1 MQGEDI
7 KKQRQL
13 VSPACANPSQTLQ
26 LAVAS
31 MLVFAVVIVPGA
43 QSASAQTYT
52 VLNSL
57 AKKDHKVGLGKV
69 LSSPYGGSIYGF
81 DINQNGT
88 DGIIT
93 EALSLSNGGLK
104 SAVET
109 FDLKTG
115 KITKIVK
122 TLVSPTGGDELFAD
136 GIAGN
141 DVALIDE
148 QRATIKNG
156 HVSRDDL
163 FFVMNPVSGGKITG
177 SWTPPNPKNLV
188 FWQLAPNQTTDIQVA
203 GVFRDAFSSDVPWLY
218 VSDIAT
224 NTFLNFIRVK
234 SIGNSTLAQDTTT
247 NEAVTVIG
255 TDRGGKAYAG
265 KVVLVNLT
273 TGKTREFKQFNNGFY
288 SAGANNGL
296 AVDSNTGIACTTT
309 NLNSQVA
316 FYTLSNGTGVWA
328 QLPNTTNIDEYNS
341 GYVVANDPLHRFF
354 LVTQPYT
361 STGSSGSSIDVYDE
375 TGNLVETINGF
386 NFENANY
393 PPNVLKIVV
402 NPSRRIGWVNGPNGN
417 QLQQFF
423 Y

>member
-1 MQGEDI
+1 M
-7 KKQRQL
+7 KKQSQ
-13 VSPACANPSQTLQ
+13 VTDPVFANRSQTTRPALP
-26 LAVAS
+26 S
-31 MLVFAVVIVPGA
+31 ITVFVVVFVSVILGA

-52 VLNSL
+52 ALN
-57 AKKDHKVGLGKV
+57 KVGVGKV
-69 LSSPYGGSIYGF
+69 LSSAYGGQIFGF
-81 DINQNGT
+81 DINENGT

-122 TLVSPTGGDELFAD
+122 TLVSPTAGEELFAD

-177 SWTPPNPKNLV
+177 PWTPPNPKNLV

-218 VSDIAT
+218 VSNIAT

-234 SIGNSTLAQDTTT
+234 GVSTLAQDTTT
-247 NEAVTVIG
+247 NEAVTAIG
-255 TDRGGKAYAG
+255 SGGTGNGDAG

-273 TGKTREFKQFNNGFY
+273 TGKTREFKQFNNGG
-288 SAGANNGL
+288 AGAGYVNGL
-296 AVDSNTGIACTTT
+296 AVDSNTGIVCVTT

-328 QLPNTTNIDEYNS
+328 QLPNTEDGDEVNS
-341 GYVVANDPLHRFF
+341 GYVVANDPLHRLF

-375 TGNLVETINGF
+375 TGNLIENINGF

-393 PPNVLKIVV
+393 PANVLKIVV
-402 NPSRRIGWVNGPNGN
+402 NPSLRIGWVNGPNGN
-417 QLQQFF
+417 QIQQFF

>member
-1 MQGEDI
+1 M
-7 KKQRQL
+7 KKQSQ
-13 VSPACANPSQTLQ
+13 VTDPVFANRSQTTRPALPSIT
-26 LAVAS
+26 AFVV
-31 MLVFAVVIVPGA
+31 VFVSVILGA

-52 VLNSL
+52 ALN
-57 AKKDHKVGLGKV
+57 KVGVGKV
-69 LSSPYGGSIYGF
+69 LSSAYGGQIFGF
-81 DINQNGT
+81 DINENGT

-122 TLVSPTGGDELFAD
+122 TLVSPTAGEELFAD

-177 SWTPPNPKNLV
+177 PWTPPNPKNLV

-218 VSDIAT
+218 VSNIAT

-234 SIGNSTLAQDTTT
+234 GVSTLAQDTTT
-247 NEAVTVIG
+247 NEAVTAIG
-255 TDRGGKAYAG
+255 SGGTGNGDAG

-273 TGKTREFKQFNNGFY
+273 TGKTREFKQFNNGG
-288 SAGANNGL
+288 AGAGYVNGL
-296 AVDSNTGIACTTT
+296 AVDSNTGIVCVTT

-328 QLPNTTNIDEYNS
+328 QLPNTEDGDEVNS
-341 GYVVANDPLHRFF
+341 GYVVANDPLHRLF

-375 TGNLVETINGF
+375 TGNLIENINGF

-393 PPNVLKIVV
+393 PANVLKIVV
-402 NPSRRIGWVNGPNGN
+402 NPSLRIGWVNGPNGN
-417 QLQQFF
+417 QIQQFF

>member
-1 MQGEDI
+1 M
-7 KKQRQL
+7 KKQSQ
-13 VSPACANPSQTLQ
+13 VADPVFANRSQTTRPALP
-26 LAVAS
+26 S
-31 MLVFAVVIVPGA
+31 ITVFVVVFVSVILGA
-43 QSASAQTYT
+43 QLASAQTYT
-52 VLNSL
+52 ALN
-57 AKKDHKVGLGKV
+57 KVGVGKV
-69 LSSPYGGSIYGF
+69 LSSAYGGQIFGF
-81 DINQNGT
+81 DINENGT

-177 SWTPPNPKNLV
+177 PWTPPNPKNSV
-188 FWQLAPNQTTDIQVA
+188 FWQLAPNQTTDTQVA
-203 GVFRDAFSSDVPWLY
+203 AVYRDAFSSDVPWLY
-218 VSDIAT
+218 VSNIAT

-234 SIGNSTLAQDTTT
+234 GVSTLAQDTTT
-247 NEAVTVIG
+247 NEAVTATG
-255 TDRGGKAYAG
+255 TDRGGKANAG

-288 SAGANNGL
+288 SAGYVNGL
-296 AVDSNTGIACTTT
+296 AVDSNTGIVCITT

-316 FYTLSNGTGVWA
+316 FYKLSNGTGVWA
-328 QLPNTTNIDEYNS
+328 QLPNTSSIDEYNS
-341 GYVVANDPLHRFF
+341 GYVVANDPLHRLF

-361 STGSSGSSIDVYDE
+361 STGSSGSSIDVYEE
-375 TGNLVETINGF
+375 TGNLIETINGLS
-386 NFENANY
+386 FENANF
-393 PPNVLKIVV
+393 PPNILKIVV

-417 QLQQFF
+417 QIQQFF

>member
-1 MQGEDI
+1 M
-7 KKQRQL
+7 KKQSQ
-13 VSPACANPSQTLQ
+13 VADPVFANRSQTTRPALP
-26 LAVAS
+26 S
-31 MLVFAVVIVPGA
+31 ITVFVVVFVSVILGA
-43 QSASAQTYT
+43 QLASAQTYT
-52 VLNSL
+52 ALN
-57 AKKDHKVGLGKV
+57 KVGVGKV
-69 LSSPYGGSIYGF
+69 LSSAYGGQIFGF
-81 DINQNGT
+81 DINENGT

-177 SWTPPNPKNLV
+177 PWTPPNPKNLV
-188 FWQLAPNQTTDIQVA
+188 FWQLAPNQTTDTQVA
-203 GVFRDAFSSDVPWLY
+203 AVYRDAFSSDVPWLY
-218 VSDIAT
+218 VSNIAT

-234 SIGNSTLAQDTTT
+234 GVSTLAQDTTT
-247 NEAVTVIG
+247 NEAVTATG
-255 TDRGGKAYAG
+255 TDRGGKANAG

-288 SAGANNGL
+288 SAGYVNGL
-296 AVDSNTGIACTTT
+296 AVDSSTGIACITT

-328 QLPNTTNIDEYNS
+328 QLPNTRDIDEYNS
-341 GYVVANDPLHRFF
+341 GYVVANDPLHRLF

-375 TGNLVETINGF
+375 TGNLIENINGF

-402 NPSRRIGWVNGPNGN
+402 NPSLRIGWVNGPNGN
-417 QLQQFF
+417 QIQQFF